1 MQGQIQSQNSNKS
14 CVPKG
19 KPTTKITQGIGIGR
33 IILQFVIT
41 NRCDLCQ
48 SVSISFMFLRS
59 QEGVS
64 LTHLFSAHGNS
75 YLFWAWKRGQGSPD
89 HFRKVAFALE
99 PETVCEH
106 GSHMVIWNHCNVK
119 NKTYIQAKHSKCNRN
134 PKKNTE
140 HIPLKTFETYQSY
153 PWRFAKNTWIR
164 KCFGV
169 VLAGQKRSTLRAT
182 NAWDITN
189 VWTAKFHWVP
199 DVEIATAVAP
209 EAFPL
214 KAVKLLSLLGL
225 LGLLTALRWT
235 RCWSAKSKRLYLGIH
250 NASCWPWHCHSRTT
264 LAMR

>member
-1 MQGQIQSQNSNKS
+1 MYFFLFFYISEINHIWIIYSQGRTWYKCKVRSSHKILTNL
-14 CVPKG
+14 VPKG

-106 GSHMVIWNHCNVK
+106 GWHMVIWNHCNVK
-119 NKTYIQAKHSKCNRN
+119 EQDVYSSQAFKMQPE

-140 HIPLKTFETYQSY
+140 HIPLKTFETY
-153 PWRFAKNTWIR
+153 
-164 KCFGV
+164 
-169 VLAGQKRSTLRAT
+169 
-182 NAWDITN
+182 
-189 VWTAKFHWVP
+189 
-199 DVEIATAVAP
+199 
-209 EAFPL
+209 
-214 KAVKLLSLLGL
+214 
-225 LGLLTALRWT
+225 
-235 RCWSAKSKRLYLGIH
+235 
-250 NASCWPWHCHSRTT
+250 
-264 LAMR
+264 